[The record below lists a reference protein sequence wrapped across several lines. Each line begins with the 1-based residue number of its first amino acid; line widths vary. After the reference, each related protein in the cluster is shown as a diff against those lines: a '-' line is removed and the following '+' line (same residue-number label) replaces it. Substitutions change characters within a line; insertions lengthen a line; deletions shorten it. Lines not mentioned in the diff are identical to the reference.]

1 MLQRVPTLL
10 PGSLQSDF
18 NGIEVATK
26 SSLKIKN
33 YKRRKEKIFLVD
45 LSLFGRET
53 GNPAQQSGIL
63 PSGLFEV
70 SHQGDWVKSRSGLLH
85 RLPLLWFVLFLAEI
99 QRVKQRDVVL
109 ILRGVVKPQQLKL
122 GGWIVALQDMD
133 QTPKPGYTSKEVP
146 QSKYRVLRDLA

>member
-63 PSGLFEV
+63 RTLRGKSSGRLGEKPVWLAPSSASALV
-70 SHQGDWVKSRSGLLH
+70 RALSSRDPESKAKG
-85 RLPLLWFVLFLAEI
+85 RG
-99 QRVKQRDVVL
+99 VL
-109 ILRGVVKPQQLKL
+109 ILRGGVKPQQLKL

-133 QTPKPGYTSKEVP
+133 QTPKPGYTSKEVL